1 MRTPAYLSSS
11 APTTPFPTVGRGHRR
26 SPVLAVTARV
36 LSTAVAVVAA
46 LLVSAV
52 VGLGFYA
59 QGHEQRI
66 YEGVSVAGIPVGG
79 LTEAAAAAR
88 VRDEFQAYAGQPL
101 TLAADGQTFS
111 VVPADVGADIDAA
124 ASAREAFAFGRTGSL
139 WGRSQAWV
147 RGLVHGSDVTGRV
160 TLDAGALGEHLRG
173 IAPAVVRAPVDA
185 ALRVD
190 EDGAATVDP
199 DVPGVG
205 LDVAG
210 TRARLVAR
218 LATLGRDPVML
229 ATMTVP
235 ASVTA
240 EALTPGLPGVAA
252 AVDAPLALASDE
264 GSWTVSPADL
274 RRIVSVSPRDGALVV
289 DRGPLEG
296 VVEAIAGQIDHPA
309 TDAGITVDEAGA
321 LVVVPG
327 TDLAEVDIASTVDRA
342 VAALLAGDDTIE
354 LEVRRAPPAITDA
367 AAAAGVAEA
376 EGYLEGGL
384 ELVWDGMAVSG
395 EDAKRR
401 WEGGTAELGRDDL
414 LRALVIVPRPE
425 EDDPFLFDFDVALL
439 AESLGVI
446 ADEIDD
452 PAQNA
457 TFRLVKG
464 RVSMVEKSAPGR
476 SVDREKSLDA
486 ILRGAYGGEEQVALV
501 VVEEK
506 PAYTVEDGEDI
517 ELPDVLGDSSTSYS
531 QSSEPRR
538 KNVERAVELE
548 AGWLVPPGEDF
559 SYVEHVGKAD
569 ESMGF
574 VTGFG
579 IVADEGGGV
588 TTAPV
593 VGGGICQ
600 VSTTIFQA
608 AFWAGLPFPE
618 RYAHPYW
625 LTGYGQAPRGM
636 QGLDAMVAIEE
647 DWTLDLKFTNTTED
661 WIAVELTADGENVVA
676 RIRGTDPKW
685 EIDVD
690 EPVITNVIP
699 IDPKMNYADSP
710 ELPRGEE
717 LVVETAQ
724 EGFDATIHRT
734 VKDRSGEM
742 VLEDDLTSSYA
753 PARNLTLRGTG

>member
-1 MRTPAYLSSS
+1 MRTSAHLSSS
-11 APTTPFPTVGRGHRR
+11 APTTPFPTVGSGHRQ
-26 SPVLAVTARV
+26 SPGVAITARV
-36 LSTAVAVVAA
+36 LSVAVAVVAA

-59 QGHEQRI
+59 QGHGQRI
-66 YEGVSVAGIPVGG
+66 YEGVSIAGIPVGG

-88 VRDEFQAYAGQPL
+88 VQEEFRAYAGRPL
-101 TLAADGQTFS
+101 TLEADGQTFRL
-111 VVPADVGADIDAA
+111 VPAEVGADIVEA
-124 ASAREAFAFGRTGSL
+124 ASARDAFAFGRTGSL
-139 WGRSQAWV
+139 WGRSQSWA
-147 RGLVHGSDVTGRV
+147 RGLVHGTDVPARV
-160 TLDAGALGEHLRG
+160 TLDAGALDEHLREV
-173 IAPAVVRAPVDA
+173 APAVVRAPVDA

-190 EDGAATVDP
+190 EGGAATVAP
-199 DVPGVG
+199 EVPGVG

-218 LATLGRDPVML
+218 LATLGRDPVTL
-229 ATMTVP
+229 ATTTVP
-235 ASVTA
+235 AAVTA
-240 EALTPGLPGVAA
+240 DLLRPGLPGVAA
-252 AVDAPLALASDE
+252 AVDAPLALSSTE

-274 RRIVSVSPRDGALVV
+274 RRIVSVSPGDGAVVV

-309 TDAGITVDEAGA
+309 TDAGITVDTAGA

-327 TDLAEVDIASTVDRA
+327 IDMAEVDVASTVDRA
-342 VAALLAGDDTIE
+342 VAALLAGDDAIE
-354 LEVRRAPPAITDA
+354 LEVGRAPPTITDE
-367 AAAAGVAEA
+367 AAAAGVVEA

-384 ELVWDGMAVSG
+384 ELVWDELEVSG
-395 EDAKRR
+395 DDAKRR

-439 AESLGVI
+439 AESLGVV

-476 SVDREKSLDA
+476 LVDREKSLDA
-486 ILRGAYGGEEQVALV
+486 ILRAVYGGEEQVALV
-501 VVEEK
+501 VAEEK
-506 PAYTVEDGEDI
+506 PAYTVGDGEGI
-517 ELPDVLGDSSTSYS
+517 ALPDVLGDSSTSYS

-548 AGWLVPPGEDF
+548 AGWLIAPGEDF

-579 IVADEGGGV
+579 IVADKEGGV

-685 EIDVD
+685 EVEVD
-690 EPVITNVIP
+690 KPVITNVIP

-734 VKDRSGEM
+734 VKDRGGKV
-742 VLEDDLTSSYA
+742 VLEDDLTSTYA